1 MAKLRKQT
9 SDVAQALDR
18 IQGFAENLIFAE
30 TNRRIQLGREKE
42 TRMIG
47 AYNYMIGEEDA
58 QISELEAALDAIET
72 NLLERGVELKSVA
85 PEYRTIASEEI
96 LTAANEGAIELAQA
110 KLEGSQDYKARLEKR
125 KREADKILRHVN
137 LFGDAVSLVDP
148 GEDKVVDAVDVAKV
162 AQKFYKAKGVLYEPE
177 MRQALEY
184 MQTEKKLKDLNIDYY
199 SNLKR
204 EAEEKITA
212 HTAGATEDALR
223 LEELKTVKQETQEGV
238 YAQLPLFELRE
249 SYGPLTSV
257 QVELSGGVSRETGK
271 DLTSTERTDL
281 EERERQE
288 LRSLGTIFYPWILN
302 PEASAD
308 AAAKLRS
315 MIMSASGISGT
326 GDRISPR
333 FEELLN
339 YFKVAH
345 AEYKLMLKNRPENAA
360 AFKAEMEAMFGVD
373 VSSSKWIA
381 NIIALNDMAV
391 EVDIE
396 EGEIMGRRFMSTT
409 PSIETD
415 DYDEGTKDP
424 IMEKY
429 GFE

>member
-125 KREADKILRHVN
+125 KREANKILRHVN
-137 LFGDAVSLVDP
+137 LFDDAISLVDP
-148 GEDKVVDAVDVAKV
+148 GEDKVVDAIDVAKV
-162 AQKFYKAKGVLYEPE
+162 AQKFSRTYKEYAPE
-177 MRQALEY
+177 LEDRLIEL
-184 MQTEKKLKDLNIDYY
+184 QTEGELQRLQEDYY
-199 SNLKR
+199 SKLRR

-271 DLTSTERTDL
+271 DLTSTERADL

-345 AEYKLMLKNRPENAA
+345 DRYKTMLPENAA

>member
-1 MAKLRKQT
+1 MARFRRQT

-18 IQGFAENLIFAE
+18 LQGFAEDLIFAE
-30 TNRRIQLGREKE
+30 TNRRIQVGREKE

-47 AYNYMIGEEDA
+47 AYNYMIGEEEE
-58 QISELEAALDAIET
+58 QISEIETALDAIQT
-72 NLLERGVELKSVA
+72 NLLERGVELKSVL
-85 PEYRTIASEEI
+85 PEYRTIASEELLI
-96 LTAANEGAIELAQA
+96 AANEGAMEMAQVKLA
-110 KLEGSQDYKARLEKR
+110 GSQDYKERLEKR

-137 LFGDAVSLVDP
+137 LFDDAISLVDP
-148 GEDKVVDAVDVAKV
+148 GEDKVVDAIDVAKV
-162 AQKFYKAKGVLYEPE
+162 AQKFSKTHKKYAPE
-177 MRQALEY
+177 LEQRLREL
-184 MQTEKKLKDLNIDYY
+184 QTEGELQRLQEDYY
-199 SNLKR
+199 SKLKR
-204 EAEEKITA
+204 ESEEKIAA

-223 LEELKTVKQETQEGV
+223 LEELKNVKQETQEGV

-249 SYGPLTSV
+249 SYGPLTSI
-257 QVELSGGVSRETGK
+257 QVELSNGVSRETGK
-271 DLTSTERTDL
+271 DLTPTEITDL

-302 PEASAD
+302 PEASAGE
-308 AAAKLRS
+308 AAKLRS
-315 MIMSASGISGT
+315 MIMGASGISGT

-333 FEELLN
+333 FEELLS

-345 AEYKLMLKNRPENAA
+345 AQYKTMLPENAA
-360 AFKAEMEAMFGVD
+360 AFKAEIEAMFGVD

-409 PSIETD
+409 PSIETEN
-415 DYDEGTKDP
+415 YEEGTKDP